1 MEKISFK
8 EQQFKVREDSI
19 VDAANTLLSQKG
31 YELMTMDDIAAEV
44 GVSKGILYKH
54 FPSKEAVAAAAMIRV
69 LNQAL
74 TYLESLPPDLSAI
87 DRIKAGLVWT
97 LRTRL
102 AGSLPL
108 LPSGSTAL
116 RSSLLSNMA
125 YVSALM
131 RLNSLMTRLVEAGIK
146 EGDLRADLPAE
157 VTLHMLYARTCDPA
171 FEFLRQTGHYTDDEV
186 IDYLVRSCFGGL
198 QQGQTKSL

>member
-19 VDAANTLLSQKG
+19 VDAANALLSQKG
-31 YELMTMDDIAAEV
+31 YELMTMDDIATAV

-54 FPSKEAVAAAAMIRV
+54 FPSKEAVAAAAMIRM

-74 TYLESLPPDLSAI
+74 GYLESLPPDLSAL

-97 LRTRL
+97 LRCRV

-108 LPSGSTAL
+108 LPSASPAL
-116 RSSLLSNMA
+116 QNGVMANLA
-125 YVSALM
+125 YVALLM
-131 RLNSLMTRLVEAGIK
+131 RLNSLMTRLIEAAIK
-146 EGDLRADLPAE
+146 DGDLRIDLPPD
-157 VTLHMLYARTCDPA
+157 VMLHTIYARTCDPA
-171 FEFLRQTGHYTDDEV
+171 FEFLRRTGRYNDDEV

-198 QQGQTKSL
+198 LAPSTNH